1 MWPWP
6 SRGPLFRCR
15 YSGCARRR
23 APTAALLPSPVAV
36 VVAVATVAVLHMAVV
51 PVAVAAV
58 AVVAMVAVPVRGGR
72 ARFPLGK
79 LNILEGRLSKWD
91 HLGPLKCNVKQW
103 RRSRD

>member
-1 MWPWP
+1 MVVVV
-6 SRGPLFRCR
+6 
-15 YSGCARRR
+15 
-23 APTAALLPSPVAV
+23 TVVTVAV
-36 VVAVATVAVLHMAVV
+36 MHVAVA
-51 PVAVAAV
+51 PVTV
-58 AVVAMVAVPVRGGR
+58 AVVALVAAVAVPVRGGC